1 MDRETTHSL
10 TPAEAKD
17 RLRAAA
23 QQLSFANWMVERRWT
38 ILTVAL
44 AGGFIIGRLG
54 LPIAARAIL
63 LRQVAPLLLTTMWQR
78 RKRRPETIRVGKS
91 QEPQSQK
98 PS

>member
-23 QQLSFANWMVERRWT
+23 QQLSFASWMVERRWT
-38 ILTVAL
+38 ILAAAL
-44 AGGFIIGRLG
+44 AGGFVVGRLG
-54 LPIAARAIL
+54 LPVAVRAIL

-78 RKRRPETIRVGKS
+78 RKQRRETTRAA
-91 QEPQSQK
+91 
-98 PS
+98 